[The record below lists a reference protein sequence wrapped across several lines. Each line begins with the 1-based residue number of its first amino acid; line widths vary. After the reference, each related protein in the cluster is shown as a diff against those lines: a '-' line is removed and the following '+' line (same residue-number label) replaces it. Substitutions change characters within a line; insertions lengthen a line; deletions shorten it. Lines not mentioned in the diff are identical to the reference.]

1 MSSLPEPIGLD
12 KFRDLRYDKQ
22 SLVLYNNNNLTMAN
36 GRKGKKMK
44 EFNNRGRIDENSVDI
59 FLSNEEYKRLAKRF
73 TGDLGVNEEIISY
86 LCEKVDDLFREDKK
100 FKEYIETYSKLFG
113 LKNFALLEAEVEEL
127 ISFDQGYR
135 DGKRIKRVQSWID
148 KHDGKYACLFI
159 GVYGISEAGLKSA
172 KSLLFIPDHGVSD
185 RVFYLRSPIYGI
197 IDGYFIESSLKELEG
212 LKGLPLDKIES
223 AIKEKRRKEW
233 MRVSEIIGGCSK

>member
-1 MSSLPEPIGLD
+1 
-12 KFRDLRYDKQ
+12 
-22 SLVLYNNNNLTMAN
+22 
-36 GRKGKKMK
+36 MK
-44 EFNNRGRIDENSVDI
+44 ELKTKTVDLFI
-59 FLSNEEYKRLAKRF
+59 SNGSFQDLQKRF
-73 TGDLGVNEEIISY
+73 KGSSDINGDIAAY
-86 LCEKVDDLFREDKK
+86 LSDKVDDLFREDKK